1 MAKKVVWLIQDVNMR
16 FKKLNEVFSALE
28 NLGFEYKT
36 FGVLPFTNT
45 ITGLEDILDEDVMY
59 VVIAGTKV
67 LSVLTDVEELSEL
80 NDFLTEKQLQ
90 NQDVYLDNLK
100 NAIFYDI
107 NKFDQLSYNGIGLPL
122 LNDSPELYL
131 IGDNLDKTFDVD
143 KFIKPSRDLKAFNG
157 GIIKSGQTIEHFI
170 KSQMH
175 QSFYKEEVAIVGDL
189 KNIQSEYRF
198 FVVEE
203 KIVTGSMYKLGDK
216 VVSDKNIPIDMM
228 EAAQNYSKLYQPS
241 DVFTMD
247 LAYTDKGIKIVEYN
261 CWNCSGHYDCDLDKL
276 YLAIDSYVKSRIL
289 K

>member
-90 NQDVYLDNLK
+90 NQDFYLDNLK

-261 CWNCSGHYDCDLDKL
+261 CWNCSGHYDCDLDKI
-276 YLAIDSYVKSRIL
+276 YLAIDSYVKSIIL